1 MTAIAYEYP
10 EDVRM
15 LLEAVQG
22 FLKARVF
29 PLHQK
34 HEATLTNQRL
44 LYEEDGRFT
53 PEILRLIGEVRTAA
67 AKEGFYAMCAPKHMG
82 GGGFP
87 LVAYF
92 AVWEQIFRMC
102 GMKCWLG
109 HHVLSHWA
117 KGPSAVLDNMHPEA
131 KKVLLPDIMSGK
143 TTLCFGLSE
152 PEAGSDAAMIKT
164 RATADGDGWRLN
176 GGKIWTTNSP
186 HADYAIVFAVTDPEQ
201 AAKRTG
207 GISTFLVPTNAKGFV
222 IEKVI
227 RMWGSPGGDEAILHF
242 DDVRLDP
249 MHLVGKLH
257 KGFRTAMLG
266 VNLGRI
272 YNSARV
278 VGIGRWALEMAFEY
292 AKVRQT
298 FGRPLSDYQ
307 GVMFPLAESAMQI
320 HAAHL
325 MSLNVAQLIDSG
337 AAAQKELSMT
347 KAFAVEAGV
356 KAIDRVIQIHG
367 AIGMTN
373 EMHLTDAFITM
384 RKINVAD
391 GTNEILRR
399 QIVKHM
405 LAGDLAL

>member
-1 MTAIAYEYP
+1 MTAIAYDYP

-15 LLEAVQG
+15 LLDAVG
-22 FLKARVF
+22 NFLKTKIF

-34 HEATLTNQRL
+34 HERLLSDQRL
-44 LYEEDGRFT
+44 LYERDGRFA
-53 PEILRLIGEVRTAA
+53 PDVLRLIHDVRVASA
-67 AKEGFYAMCAPKHMG
+67 QEGFYAMCAPQHMG

-102 GMKCWLG
+102 GMKYWLG

-117 KGPSAVLDNMHPEA
+117 KGPSAVLDNLHPDA
-131 KKVLLPDIMSGK
+131 KAILLPDIMSGK
-143 TTLCFGLSE
+143 ATLCFGLSE

-164 RATADGDGWRLN
+164 RATPDRDGWRLN
-176 GGKIWTTNSP
+176 GNKIWTTNSP
-186 HADYAIVFAVTDPEQ
+186 HADYAVIFAVTDPER
-201 AAKRTG
+201 AERRAG
-207 GISTFLVPTNAKGFV
+207 GISTFIVPTASTGFN

-227 RMWGSPGGDEAILHF
+227 RMWGSPGGDEAMLHF
-242 DDVRLDP
+242 DNVRLEP
-249 MHLVGKLH
+249 MHLVGSLH
-257 KGFRTAMLG
+257 SGFRTAMLG

-292 AKVRQT
+292 AKVRRT
-298 FGRPLSDYQ
+298 FGRPLSEYQ
-307 GVMFPLAESAMQI
+307 GVMFPLAESAMQV

-325 MSLNVAQLIDSG
+325 MSLNVAQLIDRG
-337 AAAQKELSMT
+337 ATAQKELSMT

-356 KAIDRVIQIHG
+356 KAVDRVIQLHG

-373 EMHLTDAFITM
+373 EMHLTDAYITM

-399 QIVKHM
+399 QIVKQM